1 MEHSKNFE
9 KVKGYFQKKL
19 WNESRGLQRMNSKKS
34 QEKIIGHERKSRRP
48 KRIKI

>member
-19 WNESRGLQRMNSKKS
+19 WNESRVRNAVLKNWITEDEFKEITGKDYRT
-34 QEKIIGHERKSRRP
+34 
-48 KRIKI
+48 